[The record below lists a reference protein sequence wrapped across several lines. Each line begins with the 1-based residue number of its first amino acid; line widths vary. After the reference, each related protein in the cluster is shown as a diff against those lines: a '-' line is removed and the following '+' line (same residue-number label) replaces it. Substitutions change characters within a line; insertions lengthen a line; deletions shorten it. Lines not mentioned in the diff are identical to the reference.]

1 MISNCQKGLPA
12 VRVSLW
18 GKSSAKLNN
27 NVSMGLKHFLHDG
40 CFLLNSFHIHNHKKC
55 VNTAKWFWFV
65 QTILNT
71 SWEIFLYTQCI
82 KKPHSNKESK
92 RKRSDIHILFSFLFW
107 KALKIW
113 ERTIWAH
120 LSVNRH
126 FLHTFQLRFLNF
138 IKYYLHS
145 RCVLRVAFILAGDFF
160 SENSE
165 KMKLY

>member
-1 MISNCQKGLPA
+1 MF
-12 VRVSLW
+12 LW
-18 GKSSAKLNN
+18 PLSTFCM
-27 NVSMGLKHFLHDG
+27 MGVFCWTHFI
-40 CFLLNSFHIHNHKKC
+40 FIIIKKC

-71 SWEIFLYTQCI
+71 SWEIFIYTQCI

-126 FLHTFQLRFLNF
+126 FLHTFQLRFLNL